1 MKKYAQAKLIAQVFG
16 ISGDANAADLA
27 EELGPTRI
35 SVWDAHLTENW
46 INERLINAQSFT
58 EAKSENVID
67 RIKGVAEHPRQ
78 SERVP
83 SGAQFNFKITIR
95 QLENDNTEQL
105 LNTVLS
111 GLKMLELDGIGS
123 GSRGYGKIKFIG
135 LKQNNQDIQQKFD
148 QLDAFA

>member
-1 MKKYAQAKLIAQVFG
+1 
-16 ISGDANAADLA
+16 
-27 EELGPTRI
+27 
-35 SVWDAHLTENW
+35 LTENW

-111 GLKMLELDGIGS
+111 GLKMLELDGIGGS
-123 GSRGYGKIKFIG
+123 GSAVTVK
-135 LKQNNQDIQQKFD
+135 LN
-148 QLDAFA
+148 L